1 MGLNA
6 NTRPGEIAAGAAFG
20 LLLAL
25 LPGGNLLW
33 FALFVLT
40 FFLKLNMA
48 MQFVVLGLL
57 RLIAP
62 LVDPA
67 LDSLGFGVLS
77 LPALRGLFIR
87 LQSLPLVP
95 WTRFNDSV
103 VMGGFLAGVILWAPV
118 FLLVR
123 IHLNLYRRKLR
134 ERIAE
139 SGLGK
144 AIGRVPLLSAIGKAV
159 RALGGASSLA
169 G

>member
-67 LDSLGFGVLS
+67 LDSPGSLS
-77 LPALRGLFIR
+77 
-87 LQSLPLVP
+87 
-95 WTRFNDSV
+95 
-103 VMGGFLAGVILWAPV
+103 
-118 FLLVR
+118 
-123 IHLNLYRRKLR
+123 
-134 ERIAE
+134 
-139 SGLGK
+139 
-144 AIGRVPLLSAIGKAV
+144 
-159 RALGGASSLA
+159 
-169 G
+169 